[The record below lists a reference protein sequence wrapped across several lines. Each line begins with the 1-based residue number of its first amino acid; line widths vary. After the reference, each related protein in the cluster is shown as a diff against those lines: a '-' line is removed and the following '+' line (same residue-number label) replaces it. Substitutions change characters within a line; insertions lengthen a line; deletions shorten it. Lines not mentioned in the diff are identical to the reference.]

1 MSRSTLRSL
10 AVVLTVLIVVVLFAG
25 LDALPREVRAQ
36 IDGDR
41 AAVASAQTQL
51 RSAQDELA
59 RQSQAEPDL
68 FRAVS
73 ATGHW
78 TDHFGEAA
86 GWLQY
91 AARDMD
97 ELSGLEKR
105 NRRQDRQRAESLLSH
120 ERDLRAKA
128 VAEAAGVQKE
138 AAQWGDWKRQLP
150 QTVQGME
157 RDRQAIHAI
166 DLAPLSAS
174 VQKAETDWPEK
185 KPDLDSRLAAVRGA
199 AAQSDS
205 LWQSTDAARRQVA
218 AGNYTGLDFAALLA
232 AADSLKTSAAT
243 LPQKTGE
250 VQALSGQLYDSW
262 DKLLVDMEVRGIGNA
277 REYDQQ
283 IRTVRTH
290 LTDVSAGV
298 PSGPG
303 ATTSEEKWVGVPRAT
318 YEAMRNDLGMA
329 IEHKPAGRYD
339 SESEHVAQPAGFA
352 YMAPPTQPSNQ
363 YGYWEHRD
371 GRSFWV
377 FYGQY
382 ALMRDLLFNHG
393 YQPVERGE
401 WEGYRTYHDSGR
413 PYYGQDS
420 GASAPKYGSQGTA
433 TQNRY
438 SGSTYAQGGGFRDS
452 KYASKPGSYRDS
464 KYASP
469 GAHDSNA
476 DHTPKR
482 FGSGGREEPHAAPPS
497 RPSYRP
503 APRPAPS
510 RPAMRSPG
518 RSFGRRH

>member
-51 RSAQDELA
+51 RSAQDEVA
-59 RQSQAEPDL
+59 RQAQAEPEL

-78 TDHFGEAA
+78 SDHFVQAA
-86 GWLQY
+86 GWLQC
-91 AARDMD
+91 AAQDVG
-97 ELSGLEKR
+97 ELSRIEKQ
-105 NRRQDRQRAESLLSH
+105 NRRQDRQQAEALLSH
-120 ERDLRAKA
+120 ERDLRAEA
-128 VAEAAGVQKE
+128 LAEASGVQKE
-138 AAQWGDWKRQLP
+138 AAQWADWKRQLP
-150 QTVQGME
+150 QTLQGME
-157 RDRQAIHAI
+157 RDHQAIHAF
-166 DLAPLSAS
+166 DLAPVAAT
-174 VQKAETDWPEK
+174 VQKAETDWPGK

-199 AAQSDS
+199 ASQSDS
-205 LWQSTDAARRQVA
+205 LWQSTDAARKQVA
-218 AGNYTGLDFAALLA
+218 AGNYAAVDFAVLLG
-232 AADSLKTSAAT
+232 AADSLKTSAAA

-250 VQALSGQLYDSW
+250 LQSLSGQLYDSW

-290 LTDVSAGV
+290 LTDAAAKT
-298 PSGPG
+298 G
-303 ATTSEEKWVGVPRAT
+303 ATTSEEKWVGVPRTT

-352 YMAPPTQPSNQ
+352 YMAPPTEPSNQ

-371 GRSFWV
+371 GRNFWV

-401 WEGYRTYHDSGR
+401 WEGYRTYQNRGQT
-413 PYYGQDS
+413 YYGQDS
-420 GASAPKYGSQGTA
+420 GGSAPKYGSQGTV

-452 KYASKPGSYRDS
+452 KYANKPGSYRDS

-469 GAHDSNA
+469 GARDANA
-476 DHTPKR
+476 DHSPKR
-482 FGSGGREEPHAAPPS
+482 FGSGSREAPHAAPAARPMPS
-497 RPSYRP
+497 RPP
-503 APRPAPS
+503 
-510 RPAMRSPG
+510 MRSPG

>member
-1 MSRSTLRSL
+1 MSRSTLRFC
-10 AVVLTVLIVVVLFAG
+10 AVALTVLIVVVLFAG
-25 LDALPREVRAQ
+25 LDTLPRGVRAQ

-41 AAVASAQTQL
+41 AAVASAETAL
-51 RSAQDELA
+51 RAAQDEVA
-59 RQSQAEPDL
+59 RQSQIQPDL
-68 FRAVS
+68 FGAVS

-78 TDHFGEAA
+78 TDHFAQAA
-86 GWLQY
+86 GLLQS
-91 AARDMD
+91 ADRDMED
-97 ELSGLEKR
+97 LARIEKQ

-128 VAEAAGVQKE
+128 AAEAAGVRKE
-138 AAQWGDWKRQLP
+138 AAQWADWKRQLP
-150 QTVQGME
+150 QTLQGME

-166 DLAPLSAS
+166 DFAPLAAT

-185 KPDLDSRLAAVRGA
+185 KADLDSRLAAARGA
-199 AAQSDS
+199 ATESDS

-218 AGNYTGLDFAALLA
+218 AGNYAGLDFAALLA
-232 AADSLKTSAAT
+232 AADSLKTSDAT
-243 LPQKTGE
+243 LPQKTAELNSLG
-250 VQALSGQLYDSW
+250 GQLYDSW

-283 IRTVRTH
+283 VRTVRTH
-290 LTDVSAGV
+290 LTDVAAKTGV
-298 PSGPG
+298 
-303 ATTSEEKWVGVPRAT
+303 TTSEEKWVGVPRTT

-352 YMAPPTQPSNQ
+352 YMAPPTEPSNQ

-382 ALMRDLLFNHG
+382 ALMRDLLFNRG

-401 WEGYRTYHDSGR
+401 WEGYRTYHSRGQT
-413 PYYGQDS
+413 YYGQDS

-438 SGSTYAQGGGFRDS
+438 SGSSYAQGGGFRDS

-464 KYASP
+464 QYASP
-469 GAHDSNA
+469 MARDPNA
-476 DHTPKR
+476 DHSPKR
-482 FGSGGREEPHAAPPS
+482 FGSGSRPEEPHVAPPA

-503 APRPAPS
+503 APRSMPS
-510 RPAMRSPG
+510 RPPMRSPG

>member
-10 AVVLTVLIVVVLFAG
+10 AVLLTVLIVVVLFAG

-41 AAVASAQTQL
+41 AAVASAETQL
-51 RSAQDELA
+51 RSAQDEVA

-78 TDHFGEAA
+78 SDHFGEAA
-86 GWLQY
+86 GLLQS
-91 AARDMD
+91 AGRDMD
-97 ELSGLEKR
+97 ELSRLEKQ
-105 NRRQDRQRAESLLSH
+105 NRRQDRQQAERLLSD

-128 VAEAAGVQKE
+128 LAEASGIQKE
-138 AAQWGDWKRQLP
+138 AAQWADWKRQLP
-150 QTVQGME
+150 QTLQGME
-157 RDRQAIHAI
+157 RDHQVIHAF
-166 DLAPLSAS
+166 DLAPVAAT

-185 KPDLDSRLAAVRGA
+185 KPDLDSRLAAVRA
-199 AAQSDS
+199 AVSQSDG
-205 LWQSTDAARRQVA
+205 LWQSTDAARRQVG
-218 AGNYTGLDFAALLA
+218 AGNYAAVDFAVLLA

-243 LPQKTGE
+243 LPQKAGE
-250 VQALSGQLYDSW
+250 LQSLSGQLYDSW
-262 DKLLVDMEVRGIGNA
+262 DKLLVDLEVRGIGNA

-290 LTDVSAGV
+290 ITDVSAKA
-298 PSGPG
+298 G
-303 ATTSEEKWVGVPRAT
+303 ATTSEDKWVGVPRTT

-352 YMAPPTQPSNQ
+352 YMAPPTQASNQ

-401 WEGYRTYHDSGR
+401 WEGYRTYQSRGQT
-413 PYYGQDS
+413 YYGQEP
-420 GASAPKYGSQGTA
+420 GGSAPKYGSQGTA

-452 KYASKPGSYRDS
+452 KYANKPGSYRDS

-469 GAHDSNA
+469 GARDPNA
-476 DHTPKR
+476 DHSPKR
-482 FGSGGREEPHAAPPS
+482 FGSGS
-497 RPSYRP
+497 RPEAPRAAP
-503 APRPAPS
+503 APRPMPS
-510 RPAMRSPG
+510 RPPMRSPG

>member
-1 MSRSTLRSL
+1 MSRSTLRFL

-25 LDALPREVRAQ
+25 LDALPRGVRAQ

-41 AAVASAQTQL
+41 AALASAQTQL
-51 RSAQDELA
+51 RSAQDEVA
-59 RQSQAEPDL
+59 RESQAEPDL

-78 TDHFGEAA
+78 ADHFGQAA
-86 GWLQY
+86 GWLEY
-91 AARDMD
+91 ASRDMD
-97 ELSGLEKR
+97 ELGRIEKA
-105 NRRQDRQRAESLLSH
+105 NRRQDRQQAESLLEH
-120 ERDLRAKA
+120 ERDLRTKA
-128 VAEAAGVQKE
+128 LAEAAGVEKE
-138 AAQWGDWKRQLP
+138 AAQWVDWKRQLP

-157 RDRQAIHAI
+157 RDYHAIHAL
-166 DLAPLSAS
+166 DLAPAAAT

-185 KPDLDSRLAAVRGA
+185 KADLDARLAAVRGA
-199 AAQSDS
+199 VTQSDN
-205 LWQSTDAARRQVA
+205 LWQSTDAARRQA
-218 AGNYTGLDFAALLA
+218 ASGNYAGLDFAVLLA
-232 AADSLKTSAAT
+232 AADSLKSSAAA
-243 LPQKTGE
+243 LPQKTAE
-250 VQALSGQLYDSW
+250 LNSLSGQLYDSW

-290 LTDVSAGV
+290 LTDASAKT
-298 PSGPG
+298 G
-303 ATTSEEKWVGVPRAT
+303 ATTSEKKWVGVPRTT

-352 YMAPPTQPSNQ
+352 YMAPPTQASNR

-401 WEGYRTYHDSGR
+401 WEGYRTYQSRGQT
-413 PYYGQDS
+413 YYGQDP

-452 KYASKPGSYRDS
+452 RYASKPGSYRDS

-469 GAHDSNA
+469 GAHDANG
-476 DHTPKR
+476 DHSPKR
-482 FGSGGREEPHAAPPS
+482 FGSGSRPEEPHAAPAP

-503 APRPAPS
+503 APRPMPS
-510 RPAMRSPG
+510 RPPMRSPG
-518 RSFGRRH
+518 RSFGRHR

>member
-1 MSRSTLRSL
+1 MSRSTLRFL

-25 LDALPREVRAQ
+25 LDALPRGVRAQ

-41 AAVASAQTQL
+41 AALASAQTQL
-51 RSAQDELA
+51 RSAQDEVA
-59 RQSQAEPDL
+59 RDSQAEPDL

-86 GWLQY
+86 GLLQY

-97 ELSGLEKR
+97 ELSRIEKQ

-128 VAEAAGVQKE
+128 LAEASGVQKE
-138 AAQWGDWKRQLP
+138 AAQWVDWKRQLP
-150 QTVQGME
+150 QTLQEME
-157 RDRQAIHAI
+157 RDHQAIHAF
-166 DLAPLSAS
+166 DLAPAGRHR
-174 VQKAETDWPEK
+174 PE
-185 KPDLDSRLAAVRGA
+185 SGNRLAREEAGSRFAPGHGARRRDPERQPVAIHGRGA
-199 AAQSDS
+199 AAGGGRQLRRAGFRRVVGRRGFAQDFRGH
-205 LWQSTDAARRQVA
+205 AAAEDRRA
-218 AGNYTGLDFAALLA
+218 ATRSAASCTTRGTRCWWIWRFAASA
-232 AADSLKTSAAT
+232 MPANTTS
-243 LPQKTGE
+243 K
-250 VQALSGQLYDSW
+250 
-262 DKLLVDMEVRGIGNA
+262 
-277 REYDQQ
+277 

-290 LTDVSAGV
+290 LTDVSAKTGV
-298 PSGPG
+298 
-303 ATTSEEKWVGVPRAT
+303 TTSEEKWVGVPQTT

-352 YMAPPTQPSNQ
+352 YMAPPTQASNQ

-371 GRSFWV
+371 GRNFWV

-401 WEGYRTYHDSGR
+401 WEGYRTYQSRGQT
-413 PYYGQDS
+413 YYGQDP

-452 KYASKPGSYRDS
+452 QYANKPGSYRDS

-469 GAHDSNA
+469 MARDPNA

-482 FGSGGREEPHAAPPS
+482 FGSGSRPEEPHAAPAPRPMPS
-497 RPSYRP
+497 RPP
-503 APRPAPS
+503 
-510 RPAMRSPG
+510 MRSPG

>member
-1 MSRSTLRSL
+1 MSRSTLRFL

-25 LDALPREVRAQ
+25 LDALPRGVRAQ

-41 AAVASAQTQL
+41 AALASAQTEL
-51 RSAQDELA
+51 RSAQDEVT
-59 RQSQAEPDL
+59 RESQAQPDL
-68 FRAVS
+68 FRAASV
-73 ATGHW
+73 AGHW
-78 TDHFGEAA
+78 SDQFGEAA
-86 GWLQY
+86 GLLGY

-97 ELSGLEKR
+97 ELGQIEKE
-105 NRRQDRQRAESLLSH
+105 NRRQDRERAERLISH
-120 ERDLRAKA
+120 ERDVRAKA
-128 VAEAAGVQKE
+128 LAEASGVEKE
-138 AAQWGDWKRQLP
+138 AAQWVDWKRQLP

-157 RDRQAIHAI
+157 RDYHAI
-166 DLAPLSAS
+166 RAVDLAPVAGS

-185 KPDLDSRLAAVRGA
+185 KADLDARLATVRGA
-199 AAQSDS
+199 VTQSDG
-205 LWQSTDAARRQVA
+205 LWQSTEAARRQVA
-218 AGNYTGLDFAALLA
+218 AGNYAGLDFAVLLG

-243 LPQKTGE
+243 LPQKAVE
-250 VQALSGQLYDSW
+250 LQSLSGQLYDSW
-262 DKLLVDMEVRGIGNA
+262 DKVLVDMEVRGIGNA

-290 LTDVSAGV
+290 LTDVSAKTGV
-298 PSGPG
+298 
-303 ATTSEEKWVGVPRAT
+303 TTSEEKWVDVPRTT

-352 YMAPPTQPSNQ
+352 YMAPPTQASNQ

-382 ALMRDLLFNHG
+382 ALMRDLLFNHN

-401 WEGYRTYHDSGR
+401 WEGYRTYQNRGQT
-413 PYYGQDS
+413 YYGQEP

-452 KYASKPGSYRDS
+452 QYANKPGSYRDS

-469 GAHDSNA
+469 GAHDTNA
-476 DHTPKR
+476 DHSPKR
-482 FGSGGREEPHAAPPS
+482 FGSGSRPEEPHAAPAP
-497 RPSYRP
+497 RPSYHP
-503 APRPAPS
+503 APRPAF
-510 RPAMRSPG
+510 RPPMRSPG

>member
-1 MSRSTLRSL
+1 MSRSTLRFL
-10 AVVLTVLIVVVLFAG
+10 AVVLTGLIVVVLFAG
-25 LDALPREVRAQ
+25 LDALPRGVRAQ

-41 AAVASAQTQL
+41 AALASAQTQL
-51 RSAQDELA
+51 RSAQDEVN
-59 RQSQAEPDL
+59 RESQAQPDL
-68 FRAVS
+68 FRAVA

-86 GWLQY
+86 GRLQY
-91 AARDMD
+91 AARDMED
-97 ELSGLEKR
+97 LGRIEKQ
-105 NRRQDRQRAESLLSH
+105 NRRQDRQTAERLLSH

-128 VAEAAGVQKE
+128 VAEASGVQKE

-150 QTVQGME
+150 QTVEGME
-157 RDRQAIHAI
+157 RDHQAIHAF
-166 DLAPLSAS
+166 DLAPVAAT

-185 KPDLDSRLAAVRGA
+185 KADLDARLAALHGA

-218 AGNYTGLDFAALLA
+218 ASNYAGVDFAVLLA
-232 AADSLKTSAAT
+232 AADSLKSNAAT
-243 LPQKTGE
+243 LPQKTAE
-250 VQALSGQLYDSW
+250 LNSLSGQLYDSW

-290 LTDVSAGV
+290 LTDVSAKT
-298 PSGPG
+298 G
-303 ATTSEEKWVGVPRAT
+303 ATTSEEKWAGVPQTT

-352 YMAPPTQPSNQ
+352 YMAPPTQASNQ

-401 WEGYRTYHDSGR
+401 WEGYRTYQGR
-413 PYYGQDS
+413 GQTYYGQDP

-452 KYASKPGSYRDS
+452 QYASKPGGYRDS

-469 GAHDSNA
+469 MARDPNG
-476 DHTPKR
+476 DHSPKR
-482 FGSGGREEPHAAPPS
+482 FGSGRRPEEPRASPPS

-503 APRPAPS
+503 APRPMPS
-510 RPAMRSPG
+510 RPPMRSPG

>member
-41 AAVASAQTQL
+41 AAVASAETQL
-51 RSAQDELA
+51 RSAQDEVA
-59 RQSQAEPDL
+59 KQSQAEPDL

-105 NRRQDRQRAESLLSH
+105 NRRQDRQRAEQLLSH

-128 VAEAAGVQKE
+128 LAEASGIEKE
-138 AAQWGDWKRQLP
+138 AAQWADWKRQLP
-150 QTVQGME
+150 QTLQEME
-157 RDRQAIHAI
+157 RDHQVIHAF
-166 DLAPLSAS
+166 DLAPVAAT

-185 KPDLDSRLAAVRGA
+185 KADLDARLAAVRGA
-199 AAQSDS
+199 ASQSDS
-205 LWQSTDAARRQVA
+205 LWQSTEAARKQVA
-218 AGNYTGLDFAALLA
+218 AGNYAGVDFAVLLG

-250 VQALSGQLYDSW
+250 MQSLSGQLYDSW

-277 REYDQQ
+277 REYDQE

-290 LTDVSAGV
+290 LTDVSAKT
-298 PSGPG
+298 G
-303 ATTSEEKWVGVPRAT
+303 ATTSEEKWVGVPRTT

-329 IEHKPAGRYD
+329 IEHKAAGRYD

-352 YMAPPTQPSNQ
+352 YMAPPTEASNQ

-371 GRSFWV
+371 GRNFWV

-401 WEGYRTYHDSGR
+401 WEGYRTYQSRGQT
-413 PYYGQDS
+413 YYGQDS
-420 GASAPKYGSQGTA
+420 GGSAPKYGSRGTA

-452 KYASKPGSYRDS
+452 KYANKPGSYRDS

-469 GAHDSNA
+469 GARDPNA
-476 DHTPKR
+476 DHSPKR
-482 FGSGGREEPHAAPPS
+482 FGSGSRPEAPRPMPS
-497 RPSYRP
+497 RPP
-503 APRPAPS
+503 
-510 RPAMRSPG
+510 MRSPG

>member
-1 MSRSTLRSL
+1 MSRSTLRFL
-10 AVVLTVLIVVVLFAG
+10 AVVLTGLIVVVLFAG
-25 LDALPREVRAQ
+25 LDALPRGVRAQ

-41 AAVASAQTQL
+41 ATLASAETQL
-51 RSAQDELA
+51 RSAQDEIA
-59 RQSQAEPDL
+59 RESHAEPDL

-78 TDHFGEAA
+78 TEHFGEAA
-86 GWLQY
+86 GLLHY

-97 ELSGLEKR
+97 ELARLEKQ

-128 VAEAAGVQKE
+128 LAEAAGVQKE
-138 AAQWGDWKRQLP
+138 AAQWVDWKRQLP
-150 QTVQGME
+150 QTLQQME
-157 RDRQAIHAI
+157 RDHQAIHAI
-166 DLAPLSAS
+166 DLAPLAAT

-185 KPDLDSRLAAVRGA
+185 KPDLDARLAAVRGA
-199 AAQSDS
+199 ATQGDN
-205 LWQSTDAARRQVA
+205 LWQSTDPPRRQVA
-218 AGNYTGLDFAALLA
+218 AGNYAGLDFAVLLA

-243 LPQKTGE
+243 LPQKTAE
-250 VQALSGQLYDSW
+250 LNSLSGQLYDSW

-290 LTDVSAGV
+290 LTDASAGV

-303 ATTSEEKWVGVPRAT
+303 ATTSEEKWVGVPRTT

-352 YMAPPTQPSNQ
+352 YMAPPSQASNQ

-371 GRSFWV
+371 GRNFWV

-401 WEGYRTYHDSGR
+401 WEGYRTYQNRGQT
-413 PYYGQDS
+413 YYGQDP

-438 SGSTYAQGGGFRDS
+438 SGSTYAQGGGFRNS
-452 KYASKPGSYRDS
+452 QYANKPGGYRGS

-469 GAHDSNA
+469 GARDPNA
-476 DHTPKR
+476 DHSPRR
-482 FGSGGREEPHAAPPS
+482 FGSGSRPELPHAAPRPMPS
-497 RPSYRP
+497 RPP
-503 APRPAPS
+503 
-510 RPAMRSPG
+510 MRSPG
-518 RSFGRRH
+518 RSFGRHR

>member
-1 MSRSTLRSL
+1 MSRSTLRFS

-25 LDALPREVRAQ
+25 LDALPRGVRAQ

-41 AAVASAQTQL
+41 AVLASAQTQL
-51 RSAQDELA
+51 RSAQDEVA
-59 RQSQAEPDL
+59 RESQAQPDL

-86 GWLQY
+86 GLLQY

-97 ELSGLEKR
+97 ELARIEKQ

-218 AGNYTGLDFAALLA
+218 AGNYTGLDFVALLA

-243 LPQKTGE
+243 LPQKTAE

-290 LTDVSAGV
+290 LTDVSAKT
-298 PSGPG
+298 G
-303 ATTSEEKWVGVPRAT
+303 ATTSEEKWVPVPRPT

-382 ALMRDLLFNHG
+382 ALMRDLLFNRG

-401 WEGYRTYHDSGR
+401 WEGYRTYQNRGQT
-413 PYYGQDS
+413 YYGQDS

-482 FGSGGREEPHAAPPS
+482 FGSGGREEPHASPPS
-497 RPSYRP
+497 RPSYRS

>member
-1 MSRSTLRSL
+1 MSRSTLRFL
-10 AVVLTVLIVVVLFAG
+10 AVLLTVLIVIVLFAG
-25 LDALPREVRAQ
+25 LDALPRAVRAQ

-41 AAVASAQTQL
+41 AALASAQTQL
-51 RSAQDELA
+51 RSAQDEVA
-59 RQSQAEPDL
+59 RDSQAEPDL
-68 FRAVS
+68 FHAVS

-78 TDHFGEAA
+78 SDHFGAAA
-86 GWLQY
+86 GLLQD
-91 AARDMD
+91 AGRDMD
-97 ELSGLEKR
+97 ELSRIEKQ

-128 VAEAAGVQKE
+128 LAETSGVQKE
-138 AAQWGDWKRQLP
+138 AAQWVDWKRQLP
-150 QTVQGME
+150 QTVAEME
-157 RDRQAIHAI
+157 RDYHAIHAL
-166 DLAPLSAS
+166 DLAPMAAT

-185 KPDLDSRLAAVRGA
+185 KADLDSRLATVRGA
-199 AAQSDS
+199 VTQSDN
-205 LWQSTDAARRQVA
+205 LWQSTDAARQQA
-218 AGNYTGLDFAALLA
+218 ASGNYAGLDFAVLLA
-232 AADSLKTSAAT
+232 AADSLKTYSAT
-243 LPQKTGE
+243 LPQRTGE
-250 VQALSGQLYDSW
+250 LNSLSGQLYDSW
-262 DKLLVDMEVRGIGNA
+262 DKVLVDMEVRGIGTA

-290 LTDVSAGV
+290 LTDVSAKTGV
-298 PSGPG
+298 
-303 ATTSEEKWVGVPRAT
+303 TTSEEKWVGVPQTT

-352 YMAPPTQPSNQ
+352 YMASPTQASNQ

-371 GRSFWV
+371 GRNFWV

-382 ALMRDLLFNHG
+382 ALMRDLLFNHN

-401 WEGYRTYHDSGR
+401 WEGYRTYQSRGQT
-413 PYYGQDS
+413 YYGQDP
-420 GASAPKYGSQGTA
+420 GASAPKYGSQGTT

-452 KYASKPGSYRDS
+452 QYASKPGGYRDS

-469 GAHDSNA
+469 MARDPNA

-482 FGSGGREEPHAAPPS
+482 FGSGSRPEEPHAAP

-503 APRPAPS
+503 APRSMPS
-510 RPAMRSPG
+510 RPPMRSPG

>member
-1 MSRSTLRSL
+1 MSRSTLRFL
-10 AVVLTVLIVVVLFAG
+10 AVVLTGLIVVVLFAG
-25 LDALPREVRAQ
+25 LDALPRAVRAQ

-41 AAVASAQTQL
+41 ATLASAETQL
-51 RSAQDELA
+51 RSAQDEVA
-59 RQSQAEPDL
+59 RESQGEPDL

-86 GWLQY
+86 GLLQY

-97 ELSGLEKR
+97 ELSRLEKQ

-128 VAEAAGVQKE
+128 SAAASGVQKE
-138 AAQWGDWKRQLP
+138 AAQWVDWKRQLP
-150 QTVQGME
+150 QTLQGME
-157 RDRQAIHAI
+157 RDHQAIHAL
-166 DLAPLSAS
+166 DLAPLAAT
-174 VQKAETDWPEK
+174 VHKAETDWPEK
-185 KPDLDSRLAAVRGA
+185 KPDLDARLTAVRGA
-199 AAQSDS
+199 ATQGDT
-205 LWQSTDAARRQVA
+205 LWQSTDAPRRQMA
-218 AGNYTGLDFAALLA
+218 AGNYAGLDFAVLFA

-243 LPQKTGE
+243 LQQKTAE
-250 VQALSGQLYDSW
+250 LNSLSGQLYDSW
-262 DKLLVDMEVRGIGNA
+262 DKLLVDMEVRGIGTA

-290 LTDVSAGV
+290 LTDASAKV

-303 ATTSEEKWVGVPRAT
+303 ATTSEQKWVGVPRTT

-363 YGYWEHRD
+363 YGYWDHRD
-371 GRSFWV
+371 GRNFWV

-401 WEGYRTYHDSGR
+401 WEGYRTYQGR
-413 PYYGQDS
+413 GQTYYGQDP

-438 SGSTYAQGGGFRDS
+438 SGSTYAQGGGFRNS
-452 KYASKPGSYRDS
+452 QYASKPGGYRDS

-469 GAHDSNA
+469 GARDPNA
-476 DHTPKR
+476 DHSPRR
-482 FGSGGREEPHAAPPS
+482 FGSGSRPELPHATPRPMPS
-497 RPSYRP
+497 RPP
-503 APRPAPS
+503 
-510 RPAMRSPG
+510 MRSPG
-518 RSFGRRH
+518 RSFGRHR

>member
-1 MSRSTLRSL
+1 MSRSTLRFL
-10 AVVLTVLIVVVLFAG
+10 AVLLTGLIVVVLFAG

-41 AAVASAQTQL
+41 AALASAQTQL
-51 RSAQDELA
+51 RSAQDEVA
-59 RQSQAEPDL
+59 KQSQAEPDL

-78 TDHFGEAA
+78 SDHFVQAA
-86 GWLQY
+86 GWLQC
-91 AARDMD
+91 AALDVD
-97 ELSGLEKR
+97 ELSRLEKR
-105 NRRQDRQRAESLLSH
+105 NRRQDRQQAEALLSH
-120 ERDLRAKA
+120 ERDLRAQA
-128 VAEAAGVQKE
+128 LAEASGVQKE
-138 AAQWGDWKRQLP
+138 AAQWADWKRQLP
-150 QTVQGME
+150 LTLQGME
-157 RDRQAIHAI
+157 RDHQAIHAF
-166 DLAPLSAS
+166 DLAPVTAT

-185 KPDLDSRLAAVRGA
+185 KPDLDARLAAVRGVA
-199 AAQSDS
+199 TQSDG

-218 AGNYTGLDFAALLA
+218 AGNYAGMDFAVLLA

-243 LPQKTGE
+243 LPQKAGE
-250 VQALSGQLYDSW
+250 LQSLSGQLYDSW
-262 DKLLVDMEVRGIGNA
+262 DKLLVDMEVRGVGNA

-290 LTDVSAGV
+290 LTDVAAKTGV
-298 PSGPG
+298 
-303 ATTSEEKWVGVPRAT
+303 TTSEENWAGVPRTT

-352 YMAPPTQPSNQ
+352 YMAPPSQASNQ

-401 WEGYRTYHDSGR
+401 WEGYRTYQSRGQT
-413 PYYGQDS
+413 YYGQDS
-420 GASAPKYGSQGTA
+420 GGSAPKYGSQGTA

-452 KYASKPGSYRDS
+452 KYANKPGSYRDS

-469 GAHDSNA
+469 GARDPNA
-476 DHTPKR
+476 DHSPRR
-482 FGSGGREEPHAAPPS
+482 FGSGSRPEAPRPMPS
-497 RPSYRP
+497 RPP
-503 APRPAPS
+503 
-510 RPAMRSPG
+510 MRSPG

>member
-1 MSRSTLRSL
+1 MSRSTLRFL

-25 LDALPREVRAQ
+25 LDALPRGVRAQ

-41 AAVASAQTQL
+41 AALASAQTQL
-51 RSAQDELA
+51 RSAQDEIA
-59 RQSQAEPDL
+59 RESQAEPDL

-78 TDHFGEAA
+78 SDHFGEAA
-86 GWLQY
+86 GLLQY
-91 AARDMD
+91 AAHDMD
-97 ELSGLEKR
+97 ELARIEKR
-105 NRRQDRQRAESLLSH
+105 NRRQDRQQAESLLSH
-120 ERDLRAKA
+120 ESDLRAKA
-128 VAEAAGVQKE
+128 LAETSGVQKE

-150 QTVQGME
+150 QTAAGME
-157 RDRQAIHAI
+157 RDHLALHAL
-166 DLAPLSAS
+166 DLAPVTAV

-185 KPDLDSRLAAVRGA
+185 KPDLDSRLAGLRGDVT
-199 AAQSDS
+199 QGDS

-218 AGNYTGLDFAALLA
+218 AGNYAAVDFAAMLA

-243 LPQKTGE
+243 LPQKTAE
-250 VQALSGQLYDSW
+250 LQSLSGQLYDSW

-290 LTDVSAGV
+290 LTDASAKT
-298 PSGPG
+298 G
-303 ATTSEEKWVGVPRAT
+303 ATTSDEKWVGVPRPT

-339 SESEHVAQPAGFA
+339 TESEHVAQPAGFA
-352 YMAPPTQPSNQ
+352 YMAPPSQPSNQ

-382 ALMRDLLFNHG
+382 ALMRDLLFNRG

-401 WEGYRTYHDSGR
+401 WEGYRTYQGR
-413 PYYGQDS
+413 GQTYYGQDS
-420 GASAPKYGSQGTA
+420 GAAAPKYGSQGTA

-452 KYASKPGSYRDS
+452 QYASKPGGYRDS

-469 GAHDSNA
+469 MASDPNA
-476 DHTPKR
+476 DHSPKR
-482 FGSGGREEPHAAPPS
+482 FGSGGRPEEPHASPPP

-503 APRPAPS
+503 APRPMPS
-510 RPAMRSPG
+510 RPPMRSPG

>member
-1 MSRSTLRSL
+1 MSRSTLKSL

-51 RSAQDELA
+51 RTAQDEVA
-59 RQSQAEPDL
+59 RESQAEPDL
-68 FRAVS
+68 FHAVS

-78 TDHFGEAA
+78 TDHFDRAA
-86 GWLQY
+86 RWLQY
-91 AARDMD
+91 AAHDMD
-97 ELSGLEKR
+97 ELSRLEKR
-105 NRRQDRQRAESLLSH
+105 NRRQDRQQAERLLSH
-120 ERDLRAKA
+120 ERELRAH
-128 VAEAAGVQKE
+128 VLAESSDVQKE

-150 QTVQGME
+150 QALQEME
-157 RDRQAIHAI
+157 RDHQAIHAF
-166 DLAPLSAS
+166 DLAPVAAT

-185 KPDLDSRLAAVRGA
+185 KPDLDSRLASVRGVA
-199 AAQSDS
+199 TQSDG
-205 LWQSTDAARRQVA
+205 LWQSTDTARRQVA
-218 AGNYTGLDFAALLA
+218 AGNYAGMDFAVLLA
-232 AADSLKTSAAT
+232 AADALKTSAAT
-243 LPQKTGE
+243 LPRTAAE
-250 VQALSGQLYDSW
+250 LNSLSAHLYDSW
-262 DKLLVDMEVRGIGNA
+262 DKVLVDMEARGIGNA
-277 REYDQQ
+277 REYDQK

-290 LTDVSAGV
+290 LTDVAAKTGV
-298 PSGPG
+298 
-303 ATTSEEKWVGVPRAT
+303 TTSEENWVGVPRTT

-371 GRSFWV
+371 GRNFWV

-401 WEGYRTYHDSGR
+401 WEGYRTYQSRGQT
-413 PYYGQDS
+413 YYGQEP
-420 GASAPKYGSQGTA
+420 GASTPKYGSQGTA

-452 KYASKPGSYRDS
+452 KYANKPGSYRDS

-469 GAHDSNA
+469 GARDPNA
-476 DHTPKR
+476 DHSLKR
-482 FGSGGREEPHAAPPS
+482 FGSGSRPEAPRPMPS
-497 RPSYRP
+497 RPP
-503 APRPAPS
+503 
-510 RPAMRSPG
+510 MRSPG

>member
-10 AVVLTVLIVVVLFAG
+10 AVVLAVLIVVVFFAG

-41 AAVASAQTQL
+41 AALASAQTQL
-51 RSAQDELA
+51 RTAQDEVA

-78 TDHFGEAA
+78 TDHFDRAA
-86 GWLQY
+86 RWLQY
-91 AARDMD
+91 AAHDMD
-97 ELSGLEKR
+97 ELSRLEKQ
-105 NRRQDRQRAESLLSH
+105 NRRQDRQQAGRLLSH
-120 ERDLRAKA
+120 ERELRAH
-128 VAEAAGVQKE
+128 VLAEASGVQKE

-150 QTVQGME
+150 QALQEME
-157 RDRQAIHAI
+157 RDHQAIHAF
-166 DLAPLSAS
+166 DLAPVAAT
-174 VQKAETDWPEK
+174 VQKAGTDWPEK
-185 KPDLDSRLAAVRGA
+185 KPDLDSRLATVRGTVS
-199 AAQSDS
+199 QSDG

-218 AGNYTGLDFAALLA
+218 AGNFTGLDFAVLLA
-232 AADSLKTSAAT
+232 AADALKTSAAT
-243 LPQKTGE
+243 LPRTAAE
-250 VQALSGQLYDSW
+250 LNSLSAHLYDSW

-277 REYDQQ
+277 REYDQK

-290 LTDVSAGV
+290 LTDVAAKTGT
-298 PSGPG
+298 
-303 ATTSEEKWVGVPRAT
+303 TTSEENWVGVPQST

-329 IEHKPAGRYD
+329 IEHKPAGRYEF
-339 SESEHVAQPAGFA
+339 ESEHVAQPAGFA

-382 ALMRDLLFNHG
+382 ALMRDLLFNRG

-401 WEGYRTYHDSGR
+401 WEGYRTYQNRGQT
-413 PYYGQDS
+413 YYGQEP

-433 TQNRY
+433 TENRY
-438 SGSTYAQGGGFRDS
+438 SGSTYAQGGGFRNS
-452 KYASKPGSYRDS
+452 QYANKPGSYRDS

-469 GAHDSNA
+469 GARDPNA
-476 DHTPKR
+476 DHSPRR
-482 FGSGGREEPHAAPPS
+482 FGSGSREAPHAAPAPRPMPS
-497 RPSYRP
+497 RPP
-503 APRPAPS
+503 
-510 RPAMRSPG
+510 MRSPG

>member
-51 RSAQDELA
+51 RSAQDEVA
-59 RQSQAEPDL
+59 RQAQAEPEL

-78 TDHFGEAA
+78 SDHFVQAA
-86 GWLQY
+86 GWLQC
-91 AARDMD
+91 AAQDVG
-97 ELSGLEKR
+97 ELSRIEKQ
-105 NRRQDRQRAESLLSH
+105 NRRQDRQQAEALLSH
-120 ERDLRAKA
+120 ERDLRAEA
-128 VAEAAGVQKE
+128 LAEASGVQKE
-138 AAQWGDWKRQLP
+138 AAQWADWKRQLP
-150 QTVQGME
+150 QTLQGME
-157 RDRQAIHAI
+157 RDHQAIHAF
-166 DLAPLSAS
+166 DLAPVAAT
-174 VQKAETDWPEK
+174 VQKAETDWPGK

-199 AAQSDS
+199 ASQSDS
-205 LWQSTDAARRQVA
+205 LWQSTDAARKQVA
-218 AGNYTGLDFAALLA
+218 AGNYAAVDFAVLLG
-232 AADSLKTSAAT
+232 AADSLKTSAAA

-250 VQALSGQLYDSW
+250 LQSLSGQLYDSW

-277 REYDQQ
+277 REYDQR

-290 LTDVSAGV
+290 LTDAAAKT
-298 PSGPG
+298 G
-303 ATTSEEKWVGVPRAT
+303 ATTSEEKWAGVPRTT

-352 YMAPPTQPSNQ
+352 YMAPPTEPSNQ

-371 GRSFWV
+371 GRNFWV

-401 WEGYRTYHDSGR
+401 WEGYRTYQSRGQT
-413 PYYGQDS
+413 YYGQDP
-420 GASAPKYGSQGTA
+420 GGSAPKYGSQGTA

-452 KYASKPGSYRDS
+452 KYANKPGSYRDS

-469 GAHDSNA
+469 GTRDANA
-476 DHTPKR
+476 DHSPKR
-482 FGSGGREEPHAAPPS
+482 FGSGSREVPHAV
-497 RPSYRP
+497 P
-503 APRPAPS
+503 APRPMPS
-510 RPAMRSPG
+510 RPPMRSPG
-518 RSFGRRH
+518 RSFGRHR

>member
-1 MSRSTLRSL
+1 MSRSTLRFF
-10 AVVLTVLIVVVLFAG
+10 AVVLTTLIVIVLFAG
-25 LDALPREVRAQ
+25 LDALPRAVRAQ

-41 AAVASAQTQL
+41 AALASAQTQL
-51 RSAQDELA
+51 RTAQDEVA
-59 RQSQAEPDL
+59 RESQAEPDL

-78 TDHFGEAA
+78 SDHFGEAA
-86 GWLQY
+86 GWLHD

-105 NRRQDRQRAESLLSH
+105 NRRQDRQQAEQLLSD

-128 VAEAAGVQKE
+128 LAEASGVQKE
-138 AAQWGDWKRQLP
+138 AAQWADWKRQLP
-150 QTVQGME
+150 QTVAGME
-157 RDRQAIHAI
+157 RDHQAIHAF
-166 DLAPLSAS
+166 DLAPVAVT

-185 KPDLDSRLAAVRGA
+185 KADLDSRLATVRGA
-199 AAQSDS
+199 AAQSDT

-218 AGNYTGLDFAALLA
+218 AGNFTGLDFAVLLA
-232 AADSLKTSAAT
+232 AANSLKTSAAM
-243 LPQKTGE
+243 LPQRSGE
-250 VQALSGQLYDSW
+250 LQSLSGQLYYSW
-262 DKLLVDMEVRGIGNA
+262 DKVLVDMEVRGIGHA
-277 REYDQQ
+277 REYDQK

-303 ATTSEEKWVGVPRAT
+303 TTTSEEKWVGVPQST

-352 YMAPPTQPSNQ
+352 YMAPPTQASNQ
-363 YGYWEHRD
+363 YGYWDHRD

-401 WEGYRTYHDSGR
+401 WEGYRTYQNRGQT
-413 PYYGQDS
+413 YYGQEP
-420 GASAPKYGSQGTA
+420 GGSAPKYGSQGTA
-433 TQNRY
+433 TANRY

-452 KYASKPGSYRDS
+452 QYANKPGSYRDS

-469 GAHDSNA
+469 GARDPNA
-476 DHTPKR
+476 DHSPRR
-482 FGSGGREEPHAAPPS
+482 FGSGSHEAPHAAPAPRPMPS
-497 RPSYRP
+497 RPP
-503 APRPAPS
+503 
-510 RPAMRSPG
+510 MRSPG

>member
-1 MSRSTLRSL
+1 MSRSTLRFL
-10 AVVLTVLIVVVLFAG
+10 AVALTVLIVVVLFAG

-51 RSAQDELA
+51 RSAQDEVA
-59 RQSQAEPDL
+59 KQSQAEPDL

-105 NRRQDRQRAESLLSH
+105 NRRQDRQQAEALLSH
-120 ERDLRAKA
+120 ERDLRAQA
-128 VAEAAGVQKE
+128 LAEASGVQKE
-138 AAQWGDWKRQLP
+138 AAQWVDWKRQLP
-150 QTVQGME
+150 QTLQEME
-157 RDRQAIHAI
+157 RDHQVIHAF
-166 DLAPLSAS
+166 DLAPVAAT

-185 KPDLDSRLAAVRGA
+185 KADLDARLAAVRGA
-199 AAQSDS
+199 ASQSDS
-205 LWQSTDAARRQVA
+205 LWQSTEAARKQVA
-218 AGNYTGLDFAALLA
+218 AGNYAGVDFAVLLG

-250 VQALSGQLYDSW
+250 MQSLSGQLYDSW

-277 REYDQQ
+277 REYDQE

-290 LTDVSAGV
+290 LTDVSAKT
-298 PSGPG
+298 G
-303 ATTSEEKWVGVPRAT
+303 ATTSEEKWVGVPRTT

-329 IEHKPAGRYD
+329 IEHKAAGRYD

-352 YMAPPTQPSNQ
+352 YMAPPTEASNQ

-371 GRSFWV
+371 GRNFWV

-401 WEGYRTYHDSGR
+401 WEGYRTYQSRGQT
-413 PYYGQDS
+413 YYGQDS
-420 GASAPKYGSQGTA
+420 GGSAPKYGSRGTA

-452 KYASKPGSYRDS
+452 KYANKPGSYRDS

-469 GAHDSNA
+469 GARDPNA
-476 DHTPKR
+476 DHSPKR
-482 FGSGGREEPHAAPPS
+482 FGSGSRPEAPRPMPS
-497 RPSYRP
+497 RPP
-503 APRPAPS
+503 
-510 RPAMRSPG
+510 MRSPG

>member
-1 MSRSTLRSL
+1 MSRSTLRFL
-10 AVVLTVLIVVVLFAG
+10 AVVLTILIVVVLFAG
-25 LDALPREVRAQ
+25 LDALPRGVRAQ

-41 AAVASAQTQL
+41 AALASAQPQL
-51 RSAQDELA
+51 RAAQDEVA
-59 RQSQAEPDL
+59 RNGQAEPDL
-68 FRAVS
+68 FRAIS

-78 TDHFGEAA
+78 TEHFSEAA
-86 GWLQY
+86 GFLQY

-97 ELSGLEKR
+97 ELSRIEKQ
-105 NRRQDRQRAESLLSH
+105 NRRQDRQQAEQLLSH

-128 VAEAAGVQKE
+128 LAEASGVQKE
-138 AAQWGDWKRQLP
+138 AAQWVDWKRQLP
-150 QTVQGME
+150 QTLQGME
-157 RDRQAIHAI
+157 RDHQAIHAF
-166 DLAPLSAS
+166 DLAPVAAT

-185 KPDLDSRLAAVRGA
+185 KADLDSRLATLRGA
-199 AAQSDS
+199 ASQSDG

-218 AGNYTGLDFAALLA
+218 AGNYAGVDFAVLLA
-232 AADSLKTSAAT
+232 AADSLKTSAAS
-243 LPQKTGE
+243 LPQKAGE
-250 VQALSGQLYDSW
+250 LQSLSGQLYDSW

-290 LTDVSAGV
+290 LTDVTAKT
-298 PSGPG
+298 G
-303 ATTSEEKWVGVPRAT
+303 ATTSEDKWVGVPRTT

-352 YMAPPTQPSNQ
+352 YMAPPTQASNQ

-371 GRSFWV
+371 GRNFWV

-401 WEGYRTYHDSGR
+401 WEGYRTYQSRGQT
-413 PYYGQDS
+413 YYGQEP

-452 KYASKPGSYRDS
+452 QYASKPGSYRDS

-469 GAHDSNA
+469 GARDPNA
-476 DHTPKR
+476 DHSPRR
-482 FGSGGREEPHAAPPS
+482 FGSSSRPEEPHAAPTP
-497 RPSYRP
+497 RPSFRP
-503 APRPAPS
+503 APRPAF
-510 RPAMRSPG
+510 RPPMRSPG

>member
-1 MSRSTLRSL
+1 MSRSTLRFL

-25 LDALPREVRAQ
+25 LDALPRGVRAQ

-41 AAVASAQTQL
+41 AALASAETEL
-51 RSAQDELA
+51 RSAQDEVA
-59 RQSQAEPDL
+59 RESQAEPDL

-73 ATGHW
+73 TSGHW
-78 TDHFGEAA
+78 TEHFGEAA
-86 GWLQY
+86 GWLHD
-91 AARDMD
+91 ADRDMD
-97 ELSGLEKR
+97 ELGRIEKQ
-105 NRRQDRQRAESLLSH
+105 NRRQDRQQAERLLSH
-120 ERDLRAKA
+120 ERGLRAKA
-128 VAEAAGVQKE
+128 AAEASGVRKE
-138 AAQWGDWKRQLP
+138 AAQWVDWKRQLP

-157 RDRQAIHAI
+157 RDHQAIHAL
-166 DLAPLSAS
+166 DLAPVAAT

-185 KPDLDSRLAAVRGA
+185 KADLDSRLATVREA
-199 AAQSDS
+199 ATQSDGV
-205 LWQSTDAARRQVA
+205 WQSTDAARRQAA
-218 AGNYTGLDFAALLA
+218 AGNYTGLDFAVLLG
-232 AADSLKTSAAT
+232 AADWLKNAAAT

-250 VQALSGQLYDSW
+250 LQSLSGQLYDSW
-262 DKLLVDMEVRGIGNA
+262 DKVLVDMEVRGIGNA

-290 LTDVSAGV
+290 LTDVSAKTGV
-298 PSGPG
+298 
-303 ATTSEEKWVGVPRAT
+303 TTSEEKWGGVPRTT

-352 YMAPPTQPSNQ
+352 YMAPPSQASNQ

-382 ALMRDLLFNHG
+382 ALMRDLLFNHR

-401 WEGYRTYHDSGR
+401 WEGYRTYQNRGQT
-413 PYYGQDS
+413 YYGQEP
-420 GASAPKYGSQGTA
+420 GTSAPKYGSQGTA

-452 KYASKPGSYRDS
+452 QYANKPGSYRDS

-469 GAHDSNA
+469 GEREPNA
-476 DHTPKR
+476 DHSPKR
-482 FGSGGREEPHAAPPS
+482 FGSGSRPEEP
-497 RPSYRP
+497 RPSFRP
-503 APRPAPS
+503 APRPMPA
-510 RPAMRSPG
+510 RPPMRSPG